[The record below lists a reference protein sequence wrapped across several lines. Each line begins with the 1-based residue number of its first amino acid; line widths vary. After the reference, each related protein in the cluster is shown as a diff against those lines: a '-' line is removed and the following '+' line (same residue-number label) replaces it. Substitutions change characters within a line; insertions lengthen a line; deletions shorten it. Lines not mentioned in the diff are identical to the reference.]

1 MDDQE
6 IKNKILE
13 NIITMS
19 EKIKMTTSKSNA
31 NYILI
36 SHEIAKQIIGP
47 TYILD
52 LIDEYSKN
60 K

>member
-1 MDDQE
+1 
-6 IKNKILE
+6 
-13 NIITMS
+13 MS